1 MWMKTMRVRVRVFG
15 DLAKALGKDLT
26 VDLPLGS
33 TVGDLLDKIGEGH
46 VRVAEGVLAGG
57 GRGANMVV
65 LLGGLNVQFLSK
77 FETILN
83 EGDVV
88 SLLPPAG
95 GG

>member
-1 MWMKTMRVRVRVFG
+1 MRVRVRVFG
-15 DLAKALGKDLT
+15 DLAKILGKDLD

-46 VRVAEGVLAGG
+46 VRVTESVLTGG
-57 GRGANMVV
+57 GQNANMVV
-65 LLGGLNVQFLSK
+65 LLGGMNVQFLRK
-77 FETILN
+77 LETILN